1 LLKKYPIQLS
11 KITSGYVRESNR
23 IPHSKGMT
31 ASAGTV
37 HISEALESI
46 KAATGEHE
54 GINHISGRIK
64 T

>member
-1 LLKKYPIQLS
+1 
-11 KITSGYVRESNR
+11 
-23 IPHSKGMT
+23 MT